1 MRVHRLHT
9 DLGLEPDTEVV
20 LEGAPAHYLGRV
32 LRVVPG
38 QTVTL
43 FNGDGHDYV
52 AEVLGPGKNSMA
64 LAVRCRLPAVRE
76 PELQITVAQA
86 VSRGERMDQTL
97 QKCTELGAAA
107 FQPVFSERVE
117 VRLSGSKLKR
127 RLDHWQG
134 VVVAACEQ
142 SGRAVVPQV
151 RPALDLADW
160 LPAGAAGQRL
170 VMHPSAGLPLAR
182 IEPVAQ
188 IELLVGPEGGFSDL
202 ELERLG
208 DSGVQAVRLGPRTL
222 RTETAAAAALAVLQA
237 MFGDLGA

>member
-1 MRVHRLHT
+1 
-9 DLGLEPDTEVV
+9 
-20 LEGAPAHYLGRV
+20 
-32 LRVVPG
+32 
-38 QTVTL
+38 
-43 FNGDGHDYV
+43 
-52 AEVLGPGKNSMA
+52 
-64 LAVRCRLPAVRE
+64 
-76 PELQITVAQA
+76 
-86 VSRGERMDQTL
+86 
-97 QKCTELGAAA
+97 
-107 FQPVFSERVE
+107 
-117 VRLSGSKLKR
+117 
-127 RLDHWQG
+127 
-134 VVVAACEQ
+134 
-142 SGRAVVPQV
+142 
-151 RPALDLADW
+151 LDLADW